1 MRGKYQM
8 SNARTKN
15 HIYTK
20 DAFEAN
26 ILDDEDDVIFL
37 KKGAT
42 FKDMQSSPQ
51 SIMHSIVPDMVPLK
65 LPEAMPSAAKEKAA
79 PSSETDEDFHDFEKS
94 LFSTPRLPI
103 KMRGSAEVGVHSR
116 MARYEKN
123 KARGLSK
130 KYWARVRAAK
140 QPTPEDVEDDDDD
153 AEEQWPLSRSVRAS
167 SKLQEKKARRTDRR
181 DARDAKCASWYENE
195 AETVVFV
202 PEERPE
208 TRFILINRPVIYVP
222 VTPTADPIFQ
232 AIIAQDRVIGVPRI
246 PTKIGGAD
254 EIGVHSRMA
263 RREKQNARQL
273 SKKHWGRVRAAK
285 RAARANHEASFAE
298 GNEEDEAEAEQWP
311 PAPQYTKADI
321 KARRVDR
328 RAARDAKCASWFE
341 NDFETV
347 TFAAKPKAKKA
358 KESRP
363 WVSRTELPASVQ
375 VIDPEFKVL
384 VDNEVHVDVEAD
396 AHYRMAKQSKK
407 SGRELSKKFWSRKR
421 EAKAAHAK
429 FEANVPEVDESE
441 DEGAPPPIRSSHK
454 FRSKARRSAR
464 REARDAKCAAWADDD
479 AMDQVVF
486 PNKGWSE
493 AMRERGSSA
502 NVVYEDVMY
511 EDASSG
517 FSDPISPSSTMVVS
531 TRMAVPRARLKLSFG
546 EAIRSKPISSIRKAH
561 ETGRKAHRRNIIE
574 TARAA

>member
-1 MRGKYQM
+1 M

-246 PTKIGGAD
+246 PTKIGGVD

-429 FEANVPEVDESE
+429 LEASLPGVDEEKADESE
-441 DEGAPPPIRSSHK
+441 EEGAPIRSSYK
-454 FRSKARRSAR
+454 LRSKARRAAR
-464 REARDAKCAAWADDD
+464 RDARDAKCAAWADEDS
-479 AMDQVVF
+479 AGHVVF
-486 PNKGWSE
+486 PNKGWLE
-493 AMRERGSSA
+493 AVRPETS
-502 NVVYEDVMY
+502 VVRDIMY
-511 EDASSG
+511 EDASSA
-517 FSDPISPSSTMVVS
+517 SAPTSPTSTVDFASRLDKEQVS
-531 TRMAVPRARLKLSFG
+531 RARLKLSFG
-546 EAIRSKPISSIRKAH
+546 DAVRLKPISSIYKAR
-561 ETGRKAHRRNIIE
+561 ETGYRARRR
-574 TARAA
+574 TPVGAA